1 MQSVSG
7 SEEFPSD
14 ASKKDCPHGE
24 FSERP
29 SFFSAIGWE
38 LLRAYTL
45 CILGLLRHL
54 SGLNIG
60 LFKSYTI
67 GN

>member
-1 MQSVSG
+1 MPRKKTAPMENSLRDPAFFRRSDG
-7 SEEFPSD
+7 NSSEP
-14 ASKKDCPHGE
+14 
-24 FSERP
+24 
-29 SFFSAIGWE
+29 
-38 LLRAYTL
+38 YTL